1 VSLGSHL
8 RQMRASRGL
17 SLRQLAQASRV
28 NPSTLSRWESDA
40 TCPRVYELEAVLTA
54 LRASDS
60 ERALAWQQLN
70 APRAVRVITTE
81 SLSLVLPARAAPIGG
96 ELLKAMRRRRGW
108 TLEQVAFHVGVTVS
122 TVSRWER
129 SEGWPSEQQL
139 SHLCA
144 VLGASE
150 AEHAALQGGRGVLH
164 WLPFP
169 AASACDLAGLL
180 EAVRTHQIPI
190 EPALMELVYSCIEG
204 RVWQLVGCGK
214 AQVGLLLDAYAYHCS
229 WLVEQARIQ
238 EAQQPAS
245 RALRLFERV
254 HSMRPHWFGVLHAL
268 AKGAAELGSRPSPL
282 EGVAILR
289 RWLPHAEQHA
299 PEYEAWFLRDIAE
312 YLSFSRYRADA
323 EMAHRLAQSKSQPWL
338 AVDPNVSLS
347 NALVLVNQGQAE
359 AALAILSATPGLEW
373 NADDSIQQRINES
386 FVWIRALEGCGCGAE
401 ARLWRER
408 LQLTLRQRASR
419 QLPWLV
425 CWLDRFA
432 ANAVETEPS
441 PHREE
446 RVFKR
451 GDSIRRRPHCSGSVW
466 SAPD

>member
-1 VSLGSHL
+1 
-8 RQMRASRGL
+8 
-17 SLRQLAQASRV
+17 
-28 NPSTLSRWESDA
+28 
-40 TCPRVYELEAVLTA
+40 VYELEAVLTA

-70 APRAVRVITTE
+70 APRAVRVITTKPM
-81 SLSLVLPARAAPIGG
+81 SSVLPARAAPIGG

-150 AEHAALQGGRGVLH
+150 AEHAALQGGRGVLD

-190 EPALMELVYSCIEG
+190 EPALMELVYLCIEG

-214 AQVGLLLDAYAYHCS
+214 AQVSLLLDAYAYHCS

-282 EGVAILR
+282 EGVAFLQ
-289 RWLPHAEQHA
+289 RWLPQAERYA

-323 EMAHRLAQSKSQPWL
+323 ETARRLAQQKSQPWRPE
-338 AVDPNVSLS
+338 DPNVSLS
-347 NALVLVNQGQAE
+347 NALVLVNQGRSE
-359 AALAILSATPGLEW
+359 AALWVLSTTPGLEW
-373 NADDSIQQRINES
+373 DANDSIQQRINES
-386 FVWIRALEGCGCGAE
+386 FVWIRALEGCGCRAE
-401 ARLWRER
+401 AMLWRER
-408 LQLTLRQRASR
+408 LHLTLRQRARR

-425 CWLDRFA
+425 RWLDRYT
-432 ANAVETEPS
+432 EPMGEPS
-441 PHREE
+441 PHRGE

-451 GDSIRRRPHCSGSVW
+451 GDSIRQRPHCSGSVW
-466 SAPD
+466 SVPD